1 MREIIDEYAGDI
13 YTGEEHGKDEYA
25 GILVG
30 GIAAVTILGM
40 ASEFVLGGAGL
51 HEIILSFSRSIC

>member
-1 MREIIDEYAGDI
+1 MREII
-13 YTGEEHGKDEYA
+13 DEYA